1 MLEKLKVQKEWKEA
15 LESTNADGNREER
28 GVLQGKKWGTH
39 TDKQVTRTTP
49 KQVALFNKNRNRE
62 SGRRHK

>member
-1 MLEKLKVQKEWKEA
+1 